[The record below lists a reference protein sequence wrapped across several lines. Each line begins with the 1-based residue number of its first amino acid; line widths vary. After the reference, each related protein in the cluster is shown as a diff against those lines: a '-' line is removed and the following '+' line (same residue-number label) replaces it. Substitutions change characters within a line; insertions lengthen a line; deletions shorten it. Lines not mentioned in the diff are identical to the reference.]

1 MITLY
6 GMFSPNVFKIALML
20 EEAGLPYRTEHVPVM
35 CGGNRTSDFLK
46 LNPLAKV
53 PVIVDP
59 EGPLAGQALFESG
72 AILIYLAENYASAL
86 LPRESDDPGR
96 WRVLT
101 WLAVQMALAGPML
114 GQMNHFQG
122 LPAEKKGYAYGRYRD
137 QARFVY
143 ERIDGQL
150 TDNSYLGGA
159 AYSIA
164 DIAMYPWAAYMERHG
179 FARDDFRHLM
189 RWRSEIDERPA
200 TARALKVMMA
210 LMQLDGESLKRSTPQ
225 DVDRFFN
232 RSAPGPLPDGDA
244 YFALGPMVSARPAPE

>member
-1 MITLY
+1 MITLH

-35 CGGNRTSDFLK
+35 CGGNHRNDFLK

-53 PVIVDP
+53 PVIIDP
-59 EGPLAGQALFESG
+59 NGPLAGRALFESG
-72 AILIYLAENYASAL
+72 AILIYLAENYAPAL
-86 LPRESDDPGR
+86 LPREAHDPSR
-96 WRVLT
+96 WQVLT

-122 LPAEKKGYAYGRYRD
+122 LPAEKDGYAYGRYRD

-150 TDNSYLGGA
+150 ADNAYLAGA
-159 AYSIA
+159 SYSIA
-164 DIAMYPWAAYMERHG
+164 DIAMYPWTAYMERHG
-179 FARDDFRHLM
+179 FAPDDFRHLM
-189 RWRSEIDERPA
+189 RWRSEIDKRPA

-210 LMQLDGESLKRSTPQ
+210 FMRLDGESLQRTTPQ
-225 DVDRFFN
+225 DMDRFYN
-232 RSAPGPLPDGDA
+232 RSAPGPAMDSDA
-244 YFALGPMVSARPAPE
+244 YFALGPMISARPAPG